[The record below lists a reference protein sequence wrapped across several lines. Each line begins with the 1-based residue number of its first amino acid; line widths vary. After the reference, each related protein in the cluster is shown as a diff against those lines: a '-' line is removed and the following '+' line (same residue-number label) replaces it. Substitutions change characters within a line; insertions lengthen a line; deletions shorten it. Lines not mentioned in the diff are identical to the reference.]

1 MNNHKYVAVPVH
13 SGQHQRYGDF
23 FRVWDITTDADAEK
37 TLEWCFENVYRRRI
51 PEKREWHKNIQY
63 GGEKSN
69 DMKYY
74 FDGWYELH
82 PIPEGFRF
90 TVCEPYAD

>member
-1 MNNHKYVAVPVH
+1 MMNKFIAKPVH
-13 SGQHQRYGDF
+13 SGQYQRYGDY
-23 FRVWDITTDADAEK
+23 FRVWDITTDADQET

-51 PEKREWHKNIQY
+51 PEKSEWHKNIQY

-74 FDGWYELH
+74 LDGWYEMH
-82 PIPEGFRF
+82 TIPEGFRF